1 MVNALVHR
9 DYLIDAPVRIFMFD
23 DRVEIISPGH
33 LPNHLTV
40 AKIRAGNSVIR
51 NPILVSFASK
61 GLLPYRGLGSGI
73 KRALEDWPG
82 IEFKD
87 DHEENLFVS
96 VVPKQGTLKSA
107 EGTLKRA
114 EGTLKSTEGTLKNAE
129 GTLKSTEGTLK
140 SSEGTLKSP
149 KEGLKGSLKILA
161 ALNENPNLT
170 ALSLVEKLGTS
181 LRAIRKNLAL
191 LQARGLLRRVGPDKG
206 GHWEVLDPGAPS

>member
-87 DHEENLFVS
+87 DHEGNLFVS
-96 VVPKQGTLKSA
+96 VVPRQ
-107 EGTLKRA
+107 
-114 EGTLKSTEGTLKNAE
+114 GTLKNAE
-129 GTLKSTEGTLK
+129 GS
-140 SSEGTLKSP
+140 LKSP
-149 KEGLKGSLKILA
+149 KGGLKGSLKILA

-170 ALSLVEKLGTS
+170 ALSLVEKLETS

-206 GHWEVLDPGAPS
+206 GHWEVLDPGAPF

>member
-1 MVNALVHR
+1 
-9 DYLIDAPVRIFMFD
+9 MFD

-87 DHEENLFVS
+87 DHEGNLFVS
-96 VVPKQGTLKSA
+96 VVPRQ
-107 EGTLKRA
+107 
-114 EGTLKSTEGTLKNAE
+114 

-206 GHWEVLDPGAPS
+206 GHWEVLDPGAPL